1 MNKPVESVIVK
12 EKNVSAWDAIEAE
25 TWTEEDTEHYEKLGN
40 TFIDSSPS
48 NFYVLLAT
56 GDRCYYKTRDRKLA
70 QEQANLDWDS
80 KYTIRTVKDQK
91 TKSKMESGGLSCSGS
106 NSRKGFGSWLKKS

>member
-1 MNKPVESVIVK
+1 MNKPVEYIVIP
-12 EKNVSAWDAIEAE
+12 ESEAE
-25 TWTEEDTEHYEKLGN
+25 VYCEEEGRFVLN
-40 TFIDSSPS
+40 APS

-56 GDRCYYKTRDRKLA
+56 GDRCFYLTRDRKLA

-91 TKSKMESGGLSCSGS
+91 SKSKLESGGLSCSGS